1 MNPVYLDVAVPVPLR
16 RTFQYLAPIGI
27 SADKLLPGIRVEVSF
42 GRQKL
47 IGVLVSKSSNNEI
60 AVDKIKPI
68 LRIID
73 YQPLLDSVLFKLCL
87 WAANY
92 YQHPIGE
99 VFQTAIPTLLRQG
112 EPISQA
118 EKVLVPLVKEI
129 DEAEFKRAPRQY
141 QLMKLLLSQPEGLS
155 KIELNRHDTTTA
167 TIRSLITKEV
177 ANWHLTPINIS
188 AFDAKEPRKS
198 KILELSEEQTTALN
212 AAIGPGTQLLFGITG
227 SGKTEVYLQAID
239 DVLRQGKQA
248 LVLVPEIGLTP
259 QTIERFTSRFNVP
272 IFALHSSLTDKERLK
287 AWRQSREG
295 GAGIIIGTRSAIFTP
310 MSRPGIIV
318 VDEEHDASFKQIEGF
333 RYSARDL
340 AVFRGHQEQIPV
352 ILGSATPS
360 LESMNNAVSGKYKLS
375 KLTKRPTTANV
386 AQYQVI
392 GTQHQKLD
400 NSFSEPLFSSIEQH
414 LNAGN
419 QVLVFLNRRGYSP
432 VLICN
437 GCGSIAACER
447 CDARMTFHMNQNKLI
462 CHHCGALK
470 QANRQCQPCGSRDV
484 VPLGTGTQRLE
495 ETLLRRFVDTN
506 IIRIDRDST
515 RRKGEMEKLTEE
527 VMKGEPAILVGTQ
540 LLAKGH
546 HFPDVTLV
554 AIVDVDGGFYSS
566 DFRAIEKMGQLILQV
581 GGRAGREEKPGTV
594 ALQTQFPD
602 QPILKSLIED
612 GYEAFASKLLEER
625 KLYELPPY
633 SFQAVL
639 RAEASKTG
647 IAMNFLSMLV
657 SADLTQGNNSNGHS
671 GKGNPSVSVLG
682 PIPSTMEKR
691 DGKYRAQLLITS
703 SHRSALNATLS
714 KMISHIESSKDQRLV
729 RWSID
734 VDPIDLL

>member
-16 RTFQYLAPIGI
+16 RTFQYLAPAGMNPANL
-27 SADKLLPGIRVEVSF
+27 SPGVRVEVNF
-42 GRQKL
+42 GRQRL
-47 IGVLVSKSSNNEI
+47 IGLLISTSNTNEI
-60 AVDKIKPI
+60 AVDKIKPA
-68 LRIID
+68 LRVVD
-73 YQPLLDSVLFKLCL
+73 DQPLLDAVLFKLCL
-87 WAANY
+87 WATDY

-99 VFQTAIPTLLRQG
+99 VFQSAIPALLRQG
-112 EPISQA
+112 DAIDQT
-118 EKVLVPLVKEI
+118 EKVLVPLIKQF
-129 DEAEFKRAPRQY
+129 DETAFKRAPRQSE
-141 QLMKLLLSQPEGLS
+141 LLSRLLSQPEGLS
-155 KIELNRHDTTTA
+155 KIALDSYETTTA
-167 TIRSLITKEV
+167 TIRSLI
-177 ANWHLTPINIS
+177 
-188 AFDAKEPRKS
+188 AKELIQWDSKTVSVSHFDSSNPQKS
-198 KILELSEEQTTALN
+198 DMLPLSNEQVDALKTALT
-212 AAIGPGTQLLFGITG
+212 PGTQLLFGITG
-227 SGKTEVYLQAID
+227 SGKTEIYLQAID
-239 DVLRQGKQA
+239 AVLRQGKQA

-272 IFALHSSLTDKERLK
+272 IYALHSSLTDKERLH
-287 AWRQSREG
+287 AWRQAREQ

-310 MSRPGIIV
+310 MSKLGIIV

-360 LESMNNAVSGKYKLS
+360 LESLSNAVSGKYKLS
-375 KLTKRPTTANV
+375 KLTERPTKANV
-386 AQYQVI
+386 AHYQVI
-392 GTQHQKLD
+392 GTQHQKMD
-400 NSFSEPLFSSIEQH
+400 NSFSEPLFELIEQH

-437 GCGSIAACER
+437 GCGAIAACER

-462 CHHCGALK
+462 CHHCGAAK
-470 QANRQCQPCGSRDV
+470 QANRLCQPCGSRDV
-484 VPLGTGTQRLE
+484 VPLGAGTQRLE
-495 ETLLRRFVDTN
+495 ETLLGRFADSN

-515 RRKGEMEKLTEE
+515 RRKGEMERLTKQ
-527 VMKGEPAILVGTQ
+527 VMAGEPAILVGTQ

-554 AIVDVDGGFYSS
+554 AIVDVDSGFYSS

-581 GGRAGREEKPGTV
+581 GGRAGREKKQGTV
-594 ALQTQFPD
+594 AIQTQFPD

-612 GYEAFASKLLEER
+612 GYEAFANSLLDER
-625 KLYELPPY
+625 RLYDLPPY

-639 RAEASKTG
+639 RAEATKNG
-647 IAMNFLSMLV
+647 IAMAFLNSLASSQVV
-657 SADLTQGNNSNGHS
+657 SSALGSQNRNA
-671 GKGNPSVSVLG
+671 PSVSVLG

-691 DGKYRAQLLITS
+691 DGKYRAQLLIS
-703 SHRSALNATLS
+703 SSNRKALNSILA
-714 KMISHIESSKDQRLV
+714 KIISLIENNKEQRMV
-729 RWSID
+729 RWSLD